1 MRQGYRNYS
10 VFGYRPVQASGGF
23 TYDILVDGRPY
34 RVHRFIN
41 TGTSSFTVHNVGN
54 DPTVEY
60 LIVGGGGSGA
70 QRHNGGG
77 GGGGVISGTVSVS
90 AQSYNV
96 SVGAGGPGLAQTVLP
111 SIGTPSNGQSSS
123 VFGITALGGGAGAG
137 GSGGSGGGGNATA
150 SGGLGTSG
158 QGNSGGSGSLGPFSN
173 ESSYAGG
180 GGGGAGSAGSNA
192 TSSTPA
198 MAGNGGDGI
207 SSSITGNLQFY
218 GAGGGGGVASTGTAG
233 ASGQGGSG
241 GIGGGGNG
249 GRSFGAGSGANQ
261 TGSGGGG
268 GGFSGSTNFPAG
280 RGGSG
285 VVVVRYPIAPL
296 VPAEG
301 IVATGGIVSDISV
314 DGVSYRTHTFT
325 QSGTLSISRLGN
337 LGNEIECL
345 TVGGGGGGAAGGG
358 GAGGVNTKT
367 IIPSTSTED
376 LYVTVGNGGSL
387 GSESTRGQNGGPS
400 LVFLDKK
407 RYVENSWINHNNGFT
422 TRLIVDIYKLA
433 DNNAFNVQYGVAY
446 TYYLQ
451 AQTSTFSNQSISGYI
466 KIGGQTVWTPSGSY
480 SIGMGQTIILAN
492 GLFTT
497 TASKTSILNI
507 NVAASSNTNI
517 APNGYTAGE
526 ISITRQMIFQE
537 SVVGGGGGGGHSNG
551 DDAAGEVN
559 GRDGASGG
567 GGGMNMNSTGF
578 GGSGISG
585 QGFAGGNADY
595 TGNAEDTGGGAGG
608 GGAGGPGQS
617 YAQGGGGGLPFESSI
632 GGSLVQYA
640 YGGGYST
647 PSIANTGSGGAPY
660 STGKNGIVIF
670 RYRIP

>member
-1 MRQGYRNYS
+1 
-10 VFGYRPVQASGGF
+10 
-23 TYDILVDGRPY
+23 
-34 RVHRFIN
+34 
-41 TGTSSFTVHNVGN
+41 
-54 DPTVEY
+54 
-60 LIVGGGGSGA
+60 
-70 QRHNGGG
+70 
-77 GGGGVISGTVSVS
+77 
-90 AQSYNV
+90 
-96 SVGAGGPGLAQTVLP
+96 
-111 SIGTPSNGQSSS
+111 
-123 VFGITALGGGAGAG
+123 
-137 GSGGSGGGGNATA
+137 
-150 SGGLGTSG
+150 
-158 QGNSGGSGSLGPFSN
+158 
-173 ESSYAGG
+173 
-180 GGGGAGSAGSNA
+180 
-192 TSSTPA
+192 
-198 MAGNGGDGI
+198 
-207 SSSITGNLQFY
+207 
-218 GAGGGGGVASTGTAG
+218 
-233 ASGQGGSG
+233 
-241 GIGGGGNG
+241 
-249 GRSFGAGSGANQ
+249 
-261 TGSGGGG
+261 
-268 GGFSGSTNFPAG
+268 
-280 RGGSG
+280 
-285 VVVVRYPIAPL
+285 

-314 DGVSYRTHTFT
+314 DGISYRTHTFT
-325 QSGTLSISRLGN
+325 QNGTLSITRLGN

-407 RYVENSWINHNNGFT
+407 SYVQNIWFNHNNGFT
-422 TRLIVDIYKLA
+422 TRLNVQIFKLA
-433 DNNAFNVQYGVAY
+433 DNNAFSVQYGVAY

-451 AQTSTFSNQSISGYI
+451 AQTSTFSNQLISGYI

-497 TASKTSILNI
+497 TASKTSILVI

-551 DDAAGEVN
+551 NDPDGGVN
-559 GRDGASGG
+559 GRYGASGG

-578 GGSGISG
+578 GGLGTAG
-585 QGFAGGNADY
+585 QGFAGGDAEY
-595 TGNAEDTGGGAGG
+595 TGNAKETGNGGGG
-608 GGAGGPGQS
+608 GGAGGPGKTA
-617 YAQGGGGGLPFESSI
+617 AQGGGGGLPFESSI
-632 GGSLVQYA
+632 TGSTVQYA
-640 YGGGYST
+640 YGGGVAT
-647 PSIANTGSGGAPY
+647 PSMINTGSGGAPY